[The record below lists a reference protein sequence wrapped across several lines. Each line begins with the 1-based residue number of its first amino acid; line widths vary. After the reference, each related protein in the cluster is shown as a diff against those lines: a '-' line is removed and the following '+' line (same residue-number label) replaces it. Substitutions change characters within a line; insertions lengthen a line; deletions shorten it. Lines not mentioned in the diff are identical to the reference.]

1 MTEAEKERIRQEMMS
16 DAQNRE
22 IERSIRVQEY
32 KQADDQEKNASK
44 TTGSGN
50 FIKPLLSSAV
60 DKNSLEDRIKQRK
73 FTSQRVHGSSSMSS
87 MDSNF
92 ARK

>member
-32 KQADDQEKNASK
+32 DDREKNASK
-44 TTGSGN
+44 TIGSGN
-50 FIKPLLSSAV
+50 FIQPLLSSAV
-60 DKNSLEDRIKQRK
+60 DKHSLEEAVQVPLVNWAPRPGDSPECKQ
-73 FTSQRVHGSSSMSS
+73 SI
-87 MDSNF
+87 D
-92 ARK
+92 